1 MQSLEKLKPL
11 ALLLLRLVVGIIFV
25 HYGYPKLFVH
35 THESMNWFAQHGF
48 PAYFAYISGVLELF
62 GGLLLII
69 GLFTRIAG
77 LLLAVEMLI
86 ALWKVHRLFSDPLA
100 IQNYQFPLMMAVGSF
115 ALAALG
121 AGLISFDQPIF
132 DRRSG
137 GVSRRSRNK
146 D

>member
-1 MQSLEKLKPL
+1 MQSLETLKPL
-11 ALLLLRLVVGIIFV
+11 ALLLLRLAVGTIFV
-25 HYGYPKLFVH
+25 HYGYPKLFAH
-35 THESMNWFAQHGF
+35 THESMVWFSQHGF

-77 LLLAVEMLI
+77 FLLAAEMLV
-86 ALWKVHRLFSDPLA
+86 ALWKVHKLFSDPLA

-121 AGLISFDQPIF
+121 AGVISFDQPIF
-132 DRRSG
+132 HRRG
-137 GVSRRSRNK
+137 GAPRKSRNK